1 MSQTPPSLDSTTG
14 SVQSNLMAS
23 EASIQESKN
32 YVIPD
37 PNGSNIPL
45 DLSYFSQQ
53 DKFKNIFHTN
63 SQGMTF
69 KTNADIGLFAGMNY
83 FESIRG
89 DRQNVV
95 GGDDHHFAQ
104 GNHTQQTGDQST
116 QHAKAAADLQ
126 KITGEIDKKK
136 MDTIKNTEGD
146 PYPCP
151 VCQQKILTARA
162 QALTDKAFKTIR
174 KYLPNFPYPLDI
186 IQKYVNMLVV
196 PFLSTT
202 TNLSLNGGKGCGS
215 PGCKNGMVKTAQK
228 AIQTANKQAAEE
240 LKSKQTAI
248 NEAQKK
254 MGSGGS
260 KVKSDSGDV
269 HWRVGLAKND
279 APTVVE
285 GPYTTTIFGFNNG
298 VKAGDP
304 LTADTKGSAK
314 LAIHSDPLINPGS
327 LFIDVSNKLTIAA
340 GSPGIDIHT
349 TGKATLNAATTTIV
363 ANQGEL
369 TLTSANRT
377 FIKGKNILI
386 DAKDRSGDNGV
397 RIEAD
402 NTMVAGKLNVSGD
415 LSLKGSI
422 MMDGGLFCT
431 HITCPSERIP
441 SGPSGSAHQVHS
453 TANWN
458 NPIKPQATLF
468 DKVDKT
474 LKKVGRDIY
483 NFLSLNILSPAEI
496 KTLVEETYSSI
507 ALAIPVDNHGLPTG
521 YAWVANYTTWM
532 PLDVVV
538 AGPSG
543 AMKGYVIPSMIP
555 IYNYTHNHGSPGD
568 NHSHDT
574 TILRFDGHDND
585 AASRAARPNPSHVPT
600 PAKPHGM
607 GTSPGHKSLGDTSSC
622 GGGGGAFGSKTPTQA
637 ATNRNAA
644 YGIAGDPYNATNYV
658 NAVAEF
664 NPDGSLKVPPQFN
677 MC

>member
-1 MSQTPPSLDSTTG
+1 MAQPPPTLDSQNG
-14 SVQSNLMAS
+14 SKQSNLIAS
-23 EASIQESKN
+23 EASIQESVN
-32 YVIPD
+32 LVTPD

-45 DLSYFSQQ
+45 DRSYWLQQ
-53 DKFKNIFHTN
+53 DKFKNIIQTN
-63 SQGMTF
+63 AEGITF
-69 KTNADIGLFAGMNY
+69 KTNSDIGFLAGKNY

-104 GNHTQQTGDQST
+104 GNHTQQTGDQAT
-116 QHAKAAADLQ
+116 EHAKAAADLQ

-162 QALTDKAFKTIR
+162 QALTDKAFKIIR
-174 KYLPNFPYPLDI
+174 KYLPNFPYSLDVV
-186 IQKYVNMLVV
+186 QKYVNMLVV

-202 TNLSLNGGKGCGS
+202 SNLSLNGGKGCGS

-228 AIQTANKQAAEE
+228 GIQKANTEAANE
-240 LKSKQTAI
+240 LKTKQTAI
-248 NEAQKK
+248 NDAQKK

-285 GPYTTTIFGFNNG
+285 TQNTTTHFGFNNG
-298 VKAGDP
+298 AKPGDP
-304 LTADTKGSAK
+304 FTADTKGSAK
-314 LAIHSDPLINPGS
+314 LAVHSDPLINPGS
-327 LFIDVSNKLTIAA
+327 LFIDVANKLTLAA

-349 TGKATLNAATTTIV
+349 SGKVTLNAATTTIV

-386 DAKDRSGDNGV
+386 DAKDRSGDTGV
-397 RIEAD
+397 RIESD
-402 NTMVAGKLNVSGD
+402 NTIVSGKLNVSGD
-415 LSLKGSI
+415 LALKGSL
-422 MMDGGLFCT
+422 MMDGGIFCT
-431 HITCPSERIP
+431 HLTIPSERLP
-441 SGPSGSAHQVHS
+441 SAPAGPAHQVHS
-453 TANWN
+453 NATWN
-458 NPIKPQATLF
+458 NPIKPQATIY
-468 DKVDKT
+468 DRVDKS
-474 LKKVGRDIY
+474 LKKITRDVY
-483 NFLSLNILSPAEI
+483 NFLTFNIISPAEI
-496 KTLVEETYSSI
+496 KTLVEEAYSSI
-507 ALAIPVDNHGLPTG
+507 ALAAPVDNYGLPTG
-521 YAWVANYTTWM
+521 YSWVMNYTTYM
-532 PLDVVV
+532 PLDVIV
-538 AGPSG
+538 AGPTG
-543 AMKGYVIPSMIP
+543 AMKGYVIPAMIP
-555 IYNYTHNHGSPGD
+555 IYNYNHNHNAPGG

-574 TILRFDGHDND
+574 TVPAFDGHDNA

-607 GTSPGHKSLGDTSSC
+607 GTPPGVKSLGDTSSC
-622 GGGGGAFGSKTPTQA
+622 GGGGGAFGSKTPSQA
-637 ATNRNAA
+637 AANRNSN
-644 YGIAGDPYNATNYV
+644 YGIAGDPYDGTNYV
-658 NAVAEF
+658 QVNAEF
-664 NPDGSLKVPPQFN
+664 NPDGTLKVAPQFN